1 MWSILFCT
9 PTDLWVQLLILP
21 KGTPVLGEFSDLH
34 LPCSDLASWRW
45 QGGDPVSSE
54 CSGSFRLQGGHPLP
68 GTRGGL
74 QRPSEL
80 WRPSGKQRGCHPQDG
95 GTPLWASRGW
105 QLLPLSWFNMMAILA
120 PLSDWLCLLGKKSYE
135 GGGEKLRPFS

>member
-1 MWSILFCT
+1 MKTRPSPGPVLTARTQACSWTPTAQMWSILFCT

-54 CSGSFRLQGGHPLP
+54 SSGSFRLQGGHPLP

-95 GTPLWASRGW
+95 GNPLWASRGW
-105 QLLPLSWFNMMAILA
+105 LLLPLSWS
-120 PLSDWLCLLGKKSYE
+120 PT
-135 GGGEKLRPFS
+135 

>member
-1 MWSILFCT
+1 M
-9 PTDLWVQLLILP
+9 
-21 KGTPVLGEFSDLH
+21 
-34 LPCSDLASWRW
+34 
-45 QGGDPVSSE
+45 SSE

-95 GTPLWASRGW
+95 GRNPSLGFQGMAALAFVLVQHDGYPSSFVR
-105 QLLPLSWFNMMAILA
+105 LALPPWKEVL
-120 PLSDWLCLLGKKSYE
+120 
-135 GGGEKLRPFS
+135 